1 MRMRVGGV
9 PMTTIPPPN
18 TATLNPPV
26 YAGQILYAMYH
37 TWNIAGHNIIAKTL
51 REAIAYFREYCVN
64 VNG

>member
-18 TATLNPPV
+18 TATLDPPGD
-26 YAGQILYAMYH
+26 AGQILCTMYQ
-37 TWNIAGHNIIAKTL
+37 TWHIAGHDIIAKTL
-51 REAIAYFREYCVN
+51 KEAIAYFRDYCVN